1 MRKKTQLLISAIF
14 VGLFSTAMNVQAET
28 WQSLVNEPGRRIE
41 INTGGVVREGSKVT
55 VSSKVSLD
63 TPLDDLRSNSKYQ
76 VIETTTKYD
85 CEAKTGVLIK
95 RALRKG
101 NDELVREEDGKGKQD
116 IPVRSGTVDERLM
129 LEVCKMPEVK
139 AEAAADKKSPK
150 GGDAHGG
157 AAPAKSAGAHDG
169 AAATGGKSSKKRKKG
184 MEHVHWAYTGEGGP
198 DKWADLDPANRLC
211 REGQRQ
217 SPINIEKGMRA
228 DLTPVVFNYGPAG
241 FQIIDNGHTIQALV
255 PGNVMSLNGKA
266 YQLLHLHFHRPS
278 EERVDGR
285 AYAMVA
291 HLVHKA
297 ADGEL
302 AVVAVLLQEGQ
313 DNPVIK
319 SFWDAIP
326 LEKNK
331 LVGVESVPVDLHQL
345 LPKDQRYYNYM
356 GSLTTP
362 PCTEGIV
369 WIVMKEPVSISA
381 EQIDTFARFYSNNS
395 RPIQQPSGRLI
406 KESR

>member
-1 MRKKTQLLISAIF
+1 
-14 VGLFSTAMNVQAET
+14 
-28 WQSLVNEPGRRIE
+28 
-41 INTGGVVREGSKVT
+41 
-55 VSSKVSLD
+55 
-63 TPLDDLRSNSKYQ
+63 
-76 VIETTTKYD
+76 
-85 CEAKTGVLIK
+85 
-95 RALRKG
+95 LRKA

-139 AEAAADKKSPK
+139 AEAAATDKKAPK
-150 GGDAHGG
+150 AGADGHGVTT
-157 AAPAKSAGAHDG
+157 PAKSTGDHDG
-169 AAATGGKSSKKRKKG
+169 VAATGKKSSKSHKKG
-184 MEHVHWAYTGEGGP
+184 KGHAEHAHWSYTGEGGP

-228 DLTPVVFNYGPAG
+228 DLMAVQFNYGPAG
-241 FQIIDNGHTIQALV
+241 FQIIDNGHTIQAFV
-255 PGNVMSLNGKA
+255 PGNVMSLNGKV
-266 YQLLHLHFHRPS
+266 YQLLQLHFHRPS

-313 DNPVIK
+313 DNPVVK
-319 SFWDAIP
+319 SFWDGIP

-331 LVGVESVPVDLHQL
+331 LVSIDSIPVDLNQL
-345 LPKDQRYYNYM
+345 LPKDQRYFNYM

-369 WIVMKEPVSISA
+369 WIVMKEPVSVSA
-381 EQIDTFARFYSNNS
+381 DQIDTFARFYSNNA